1 MPLARANYIA
11 LTSLPFDFYKVA
23 LAKRLYTPPLWAWEN
38 LGLGY
43 TRGMFK
49 NLNTGALGHVVSFD
63 RTCALAKQYG
73 FAGVD
78 LDVGYLMKIAE
89 SQSPQAAKEWFAQ
102 TGLRPGAIGLS
113 AKWREGDSDAAFE
126 ESLIR
131 LEEEARLAAALG
143 CTRCVT
149 WVLPGSNA
157 LSFYQHWDFVVPR
170 LQRVAAVLAEHGLR
184 LGMEFIGPAT
194 LRARCKHDFIHTM
207 DGMRALAAVV
217 GAHTRNVG
225 LLLDCF
231 HWYTAHTSVRDLER
245 LEPREVVCVH
255 VNDATAGRAPD
266 EQIDSERQMVGA
278 SGVID
283 IRGFLSALR
292 KIGYDGPITVE
303 PFNDAIRALSVEE
316 AVRITGEALDQV
328 LSS

>member
-1 MPLARANYIA
+1 
-11 LTSLPFDFYKVA
+11 
-23 LAKRLYTPPLWAWEN
+23 
-38 LGLGY
+38 
-43 TRGMFK
+43 MFK

-78 LDVGYLMKIAE
+78 LDVSYLMKIAE
-89 SQSPQAAKEWFAQ
+89 AQSLQAAKEWFAQ

-126 ESLIR
+126 GSLIR
-131 LEEEARLAAALG
+131 LAEEARLAAALG

-149 WVLPGSNA
+149 WILPGSNT
-157 LSFYQHWDFVVPR
+157 LDFYRHWDFVVPR

-194 LRARCKHDFIHTM
+194 LRARFKYDFVHTM

-217 GAHTRNVG
+217 GTQTHNVG

-231 HWYTAHTSVRDLER
+231 HWYTAHASVRDLER
-245 LEPREVVCVH
+245 LDPREVVYVH
-255 VNDATAGRAPD
+255 VNDATAGRGPD
-266 EQIDSERQMVGA
+266 EQIDGERQMVGA

-283 IRGFLSALR
+283 IQGFLAALR

-303 PFNDAIRALSVEE
+303 PFNEAIRAMPVEE
-316 AVRITGEALDQV
+316 AVRVTGEALDWV
-328 LSS
+328 MGG